1 MPYNDDDSSSFFDYR
16 PKQAVPEGEEPP
28 EQFQQHTS
36 SRMSNHSSAT
46 PPYDHHESDDDEDDE
61 DDEPSDD
68 DAGSLAE
75 LTSYSRDSHGS
86 GVDLHPH
93 HKRSIRHGSGG
104 SVSSNNNYAGHHQLG
119 TSDSRQRKKY
129 SDEENQTS
137 LDNNNHQQPHQ
148 RHKSSSRNKR
158 SSKQRS
164 SSRGS
169 SSSSSSGDRSC
180 IYNLFDGVNFKTVL
194 LCVIAMAMVTKM
206 NQPPPHANM
215 QHGMHNDPSSNA
227 LRSTALTSANGE
239 LPKSHPSHPDF
250 NEDTTEEKL
259 HKLLQ
264 NPDATLEEI
273 ESAAKARMK
282 EYASNLDPNEAKN
295 GPSAELVQQR
305 MEERIQKR
313 KEERDKNAAELNAM
327 LAGNSGG
334 GEEGTGGEESVGEE
348 QQQPGIPPPPPP
360 VDGQQPGMP
369 PPQGQLDQQ
378 YDPSQQQVQQPILQ
392 YPQGGQM
399 PPQNLQQQQQGYYQN
414 GYYVPLPPQQPGVA
428 PQFPQQQQQVG
439 GMPPN
444 NYAASGQLPL
454 DPLQQQMQQ
463 QQQQVPA
470 QLDPAQQA
478 AAAAVPPPPPPDA
491 AVVAAIPV
499 PPATGAEVTADQV
512 PLVGPNAE
520 SALATTSPFAL
531 EELVNFKDS
540 WDPYEKTD
548 IPVFWH
554 IPKAGGSSIK
564 DAMGGCH
571 RFVQATE
578 FGITDGHDADTE
590 VAIVYPRVPGDA
602 DTDRSPF
609 VNIDSSTVAGIQRA
623 KAMGFADAQLA
634 NVVVSPF
641 VFELNDL
648 FTQTAK
654 GRFFSVFRHPIDRAV
669 SMFYYIRVADWEPS
683 YKPELKDWTLEQY
696 AQSDIVENNWMTR
709 QLSNTLGGEL
719 TEENL
724 NKAMEVVRRKFL
736 VGLMSQIEPTMARA
750 EKFFRWTFHVNPPN
764 QEACRERL
772 MSGGANSNKANK
784 KEGPKEGDEA
794 WTLLAHQ
801 NNFDLRLYA
810 YIEHLFVEQEEFV
823 KGLPDNFRNVDATC
837 CKCYPATFPP
847 EGFECPEPVKN
858 GDPNV

>member
-28 EQFQQHTS
+28 EQLQQDTS

-46 PPYDHHESDDDEDDE
+46 PPYDHHESDDDDDE
-61 DDEPSDD
+61 SGDD

-75 LTSYSRDSHGS
+75 LTNYSRDSHGS

-93 HKRSIRHGSGG
+93 HKRGIRPGG
-104 SVSSNNNYAGHHQLG
+104 GGNNNNYAGHHQLG
-119 TSDSRQRKKY
+119 SSDSRQRKKY

-137 LDNNNHQQPHQ
+137 FDNNQPHQ

-164 SSRGS
+164 SSRSGGS
-169 SSSSSSGDRSC
+169 SSSASSSGTCAC
-180 IYNLFDGVNFKTVL
+180 ISNLFEGVNFKTVL
-194 LCVIAMAMVTKM
+194 LCVIAMAMVMKM
-206 NQPPPHANM
+206 HHPSLHANLH
-215 QHGMHNDPSSNA
+215 HGMQQQQ
-227 LRSTALTSANGE
+227 RSTSLTSTNGE

-250 NEDTTEEKL
+250 DADTPSEKL
-259 HKLLQ
+259 QKLLES
-264 NPDATLEEI
+264 PDATPDEIQAAVKARLEEH
-273 ESAAKARMK
+273 
-282 EYASNLDPNEAKN
+282 ASGLDPNETKG

-305 MEERIQKR
+305 TEKRLRKREE
-313 KEERDKNAAELNAM
+313 EHEKNVAELNAK
-327 LAGNSGG
+327 LAGNG
-334 GEEGTGGEESVGEE
+334 GEEGGVEEGGEQ

-360 VDGQQPGMP
+360 PPLDGQQPGIP
-369 PPQGQLDQQ
+369 PPQPQGQLYQQ
-378 YDPSQQQVQQPILQ
+378 YDPSQQQVQQPYMQ
-392 YPQGGQM
+392 FPQGGQM
-399 PPQNLQQQQQGYYQN
+399 QPQNFQQQQQGYFQN
-414 GYYVPLPPQQPGVA
+414 GYNVPPQQQPGVGVA
-428 PQFPQQQQQVG
+428 PPLPQQQQQQQQV

-444 NYAASGQLPL
+444 NYAVSNQSPL
-454 DPLQQQMQQ
+454 EWQQQMQQ
-463 QQQQVPA
+463 QQQVPL
-470 QLDPAQQA
+470 QGDPAQQA
-478 AAAAVPPPPPPDA
+478 TPEGGVPPPPPPPDA
-491 AVVAAIPV
+491 AAVPAVV
-499 PPATGAEVTADQV
+499 PPAFDTAVTADQV
-512 PLVGPNAE
+512 PLVGPGAE
-520 SALATTSPFAL
+520 SALATTSSFAL

-540 WDPYEKTD
+540 WDPFEKTD

-634 NVVVSPF
+634 DVVVSPF

-709 QLSNTLGGEL
+709 QLSNQLGGDL

-724 NKAMEVVRRKFL
+724 SKAMEVVRRKFL

-764 QEACRERL
+764 QDACRDRL

-801 NNFDLRLYA
+801 NNFDLQLYS
-810 YIEHLFVEQEEFV
+810 YIEQLFVEQEDFV
-823 KGLPDNFRNVDATC
+823 KELPDNFRNVDATC

-847 EGFECPEPVKN
+847 EGFECPVPVKN
-858 GDPNV
+858 GDPGV